1 MVFYMEE
8 RLQKYLANQ
17 GIGSRRKC
25 EQYILDGRVKVNGVI
40 VTELGTKV
48 NPDVDEIC
56 FDGKKVN
63 KKDKKVLVPAR
74 SEVFLKQFRKILE
87 YRIQDKIQ

>member
-1 MVFYMEE
+1 MPI
-8 RLQKYLANQ
+8 N
-17 GIGSRRKC
+17 
-25 EQYILDGRVKVNGVI
+25 
-40 VTELGTKV
+40 TKPLNNEV
-48 NPDVDEIC
+48 ES
-56 FDGKKVN
+56 GKDN